1 MSFLSKIKSFVLSKQ
16 FLKNLGYIVL
26 AYFVVVFLTI
36 YYLDFTTNHGE
47 KIEVPVLVGKNVQSI
62 RGIVENAGLQ
72 YEVLDSI
79 YAPELSEGTILSQDP
94 RPTDSTNVFVKSG
107 RIIKVRVSKKHQ
119 LVEMPSLID
128 KSERFAISV
137 LKNRGLKY
145 SISYKA
151 SSEANGAILGQKF
164 NGKDILEGKRIP
176 IGTTIQLIVGKN
188 EAGMPIQIPNL
199 IGLTINE
206 VNGRLSAMTH
216 VSIFASYLNCMNA
229 ADSMNARVFTQAP
242 EYIQGQ
248 LNPSN
253 STITIQLD
261 KNYTGPA
268 NTDGM
273 NE

>member
-1 MSFLSKIKSFVLSKQ
+1 MSFLSKLKSFVWTKH
-16 FLKNLGYIVL
+16 FLKNLGYVAL
-26 AYFVVVFLTI
+26 TYFIVVFLTI

-47 KIEVPVLVGKNVQSI
+47 KIEVPILVGKNVKSI
-62 RGIVENAGLQ
+62 QGIVEEADLQ
-72 YEVLDSI
+72 YEILDSI
-79 YAPELSEGTILSQDP
+79 YAPKLPEGTIISQDP

-107 RIIKVRVSKKHQ
+107 RVIKVRVSKKHQ

-145 SISYKA
+145 SLTYKA
-151 SSEANGAILGQKF
+151 TSESNGAILGQKF
-164 NGKDILEGKRIP
+164 KGKDILEGKRIP
-176 IGTTIQLIVGKN
+176 IGSTIQLIVGRN
-188 EAGMPIQIPNL
+188 EAGEPIQIPNL
-199 IGLTINE
+199 LGLTISE

-216 VSIFASYLNCMNA
+216 VSIFATYLNCANA
-229 ADSMNARVFTQAP
+229 ADSMAAKVFTQSP
-242 EYIQGQ
+242 EYIEGQ
-248 LNPSN
+248 LSPSN

-268 NTDGM
+268 NTDGI